1 MTPPILD
8 LSPIRIVWLFAM
20 FDLPSVTTE
29 EKKAYIDFRKEL
41 IADGFMMMQFSV
53 YARYCP
59 SREHSRKHIERI
71 RRALPP
77 EGHVRILWI
86 TDKQFS
92 EIQVFNGRRRIKEGE
107 ISMQKEQLLLF

>member
-1 MTPPILD
+1 MTPPIPE
-8 LSPIRIVWLFAM
+8 LSSIKIVWLFAM
-20 FDLPSVTTE
+20 FDLPSVTQE
-29 EKKAYIDFRKEL
+29 EKKAYLDFRKEL

-53 YARYCP
+53 YARFCP

-77 EGHVRILWI
+77 EGHVRVLWI

-92 EIQVFNGRRRIKEGE
+92 EIQVFDGRRRRQEGK
-107 ISMQKEQLLLF
+107 IAMQKEQLLLF

>member
-1 MTPPILD
+1 MRQAISSIKT
-8 LSPIRIVWLFAM
+8 VWLFAL
-20 FDLPSVTTE
+20 FDLPSVTVE
-29 EKKAYIDFRKEL
+29 EKKAYLQFRKEL
-41 IADGFMMMQFSV
+41 VADGFMMMQFSV
-53 YARYCP
+53 YARFCA

-92 EIQVFNGRRRIKEGE
+92 EIEIFDGRRRKTDEKVPL
-107 ISMQKEQLLLF
+107 QKEQLLLF